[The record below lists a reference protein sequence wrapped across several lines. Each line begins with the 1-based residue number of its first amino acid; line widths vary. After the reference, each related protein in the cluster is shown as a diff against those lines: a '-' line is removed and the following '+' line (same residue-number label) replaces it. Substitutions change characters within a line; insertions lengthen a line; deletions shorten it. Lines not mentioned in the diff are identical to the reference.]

1 MDESST
7 VSQLLEHLLAHQDD
21 VAIENIQSL
30 YAGVGEPTWRA
41 YARQVQY
48 LHDLSYVEIK
58 L

>member
-41 YARQVQY
+41 YASSKSTIAR
-48 LHDLSYVEIK
+48 
-58 L
+58 